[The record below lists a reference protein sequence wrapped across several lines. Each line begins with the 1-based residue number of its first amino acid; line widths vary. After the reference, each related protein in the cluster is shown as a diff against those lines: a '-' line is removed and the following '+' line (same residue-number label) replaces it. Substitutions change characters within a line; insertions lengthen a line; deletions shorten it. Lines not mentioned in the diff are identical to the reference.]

1 MTIPDDVRKSAN
13 AVLRSIDVWKY
24 TEPDA
29 ESDIRDTDAI
39 ARAIMAEREAERER
53 CAKVATGW
61 READYPEWFDRR
73 SAGHLAEH
81 IAAAIRKG
89 E

>member
-1 MTIPDDVRKSAN
+1 MTDIPDDIRKAAIKCRREFLNGKHSSEI
-13 AVLRSIDVWKY
+13 V
-24 TEPDA
+24 
-29 ESDIRDTDAI
+29 AI

-73 SAGHLAEH
+73 SAEHLAEH
-81 IAAAIRKG
+81 ITAAIKKG